1 MNMKRKLLRYSV
13 LAMCA
18 LIAVLLITCSATGN
32 RAFGYWAIAAA
43 AAAFLIVII
52 LGRCPHCGKLL
63 GYAYIRMRYCP
74 FCGDKLDDDDK

>member
-1 MNMKRKLLRYSV
+1 
-13 LAMCA
+13 MCA

-52 LGRCPHCGKLL
+52 LAAARI
-63 GYAYIRMRYCP
+63 AANS
-74 FCGDKLDDDDK
+74 